1 MKFKDRALR
10 LATALA
16 ITGVIASQ
24 IPLRGETAFGSVKPP
39 SDGYLTDGKDNSGSF
54 LGIKGLTNRNV
65 INGAAFTILGLG
77 IYSTLNDS
85 RAAAGS
91 ATGAATG
98 TSTSGLIL
106 AGDRSKPIYD
116 VAQSTPTEF
125 SLLIKLIDDAELVTR
140 LREDG
145 PFTLFAPNNAGLSL
159 VKPEAF
165 ARLQKPENKAALVS
179 MLQKHIVKGRYTISD
194 LMAMKDG
201 TSLETLAGTTVI
213 VRNKD
218 NYLTLNGI
226 PVVQNDIAAR
236 NGWIHPIETPLEL
249 P

>member
-24 IPLRGETAFGSVKPP
+24 IPLRGETAFGSIKPP
-39 SDGYLTDGKDNSGSF
+39 SDGYLNDGKDNSGSF

-91 ATGAATG
+91 AAGAATG

-106 AGDRSKPIYD
+106 AGDSSKPLYD

-125 SLLIKLIDDAELVTR
+125 SLLVKLIDDAELVTR

-165 ARLQKPENKAALVS
+165 ARLQKPENKALLVS
-179 MLQKHIVKGRYTISD
+179 MLQKHIIKGRYTISD
-194 LMAMKDG
+194 LMGMKDG
-201 TSLETLAGTTVI
+201 TSLETLAGTTVV

-218 NYLTLNGI
+218 SYLTLNGI
-226 PVVQNDIAAR
+226 PVVQNDIAAS

>member
-39 SDGYLTDGKDNSGSF
+39 RDGYLSDGKDNSGSF

-85 RAAAGS
+85 RAAAGAAS
-91 ATGAATG
+91 GAAGGAG
-98 TSTSGLIL
+98 TATPIL
-106 AGDRSKPIYD
+106 AGDSSKPIYD
-116 VAQSTPTEF
+116 VAQGSPNEF
-125 SLLIKLIDDAELVTR
+125 SLLVKLIDEAELVTR
-140 LREDG
+140 LREGG
-145 PFTLFAPNNAGLSL
+145 PFTLFAPNNTGLSL

-165 ARLQKPENKAALVS
+165 ARLEKPENKAALIRMIQV
-179 MLQKHIVKGRYTISD
+179 HIIKGRYTISD
-194 LMAMKDG
+194 LMALKDG
-201 TSLETLAGTTVI
+201 TQLETLAGTTVT
-213 VRNKD
+213 VRNQD

-226 PVVQNDIAAR
+226 PVVQNDIAAS